1 MSKTGL
7 SDAEWKLM
15 TQLWESPYLTIR
27 NLTLA
32 LEEHTGWEK
41 HTVITMLN
49 RLEKKGAVSYRQN
62 GRAKEYYP
70 LISREE
76 TSAKETESFLDKV
89 YQGSLSL
96 MVNAM
101 VERDSLSEEEMQALR
116 KLLRGAE
123 K

>member
-1 MSKTGL
+1 MSRISL
-7 SDAEWKLM
+7 SDGEWKLM
-15 TQLWESPYLTIR
+15 GKLWEMPYLSIR

-32 LEEHTGWEK
+32 LQESTGWDK

-49 RLEKKGAVSYRQN
+49 RLEKKGAVCYRQN

-76 TSAKETESFLDKV
+76 TSVEEAKSFLDKV

-101 VERDSLSEEEMQALR
+101 VERDTLSEEEREALR
-116 KLLRGAE
+116 KILEG
-123 K
+123 